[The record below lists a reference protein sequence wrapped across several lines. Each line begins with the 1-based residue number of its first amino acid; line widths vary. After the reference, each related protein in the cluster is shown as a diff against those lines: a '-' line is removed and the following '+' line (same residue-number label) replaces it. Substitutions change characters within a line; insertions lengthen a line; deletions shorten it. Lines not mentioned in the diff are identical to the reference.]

1 MKGTIRLVLGLLLV
15 MGGVGGIETNTVEVI
30 PMDSLGIALV
40 GMFLMGWAAYD
51 MNKHECDF

>member
-15 MGGVGGIETNTVEVI
+15 MGGVGGIETSAVEVI

-51 MNKHECDF
+51 MNKLEN